1 MLIQTCNIPSDFAFQ
16 YVGNVYMKVQQ
27 LVFGNISASEATAA
41 ERRFMELEELVI
53 LNTRG
58 AHLFTKVLQCSFKY
72 FFSDIYFSLLFIL
85 LNKRKDFVLKR
96 IHLILDITT
105 SYYLFY
111 RH

>member
-1 MLIQTCNIPSDFAFQ
+1 
-16 YVGNVYMKVQQ
+16 MKVQQ

-72 FFSDIYFSLLFIL
+72 FFW
-85 LNKRKDFVLKR
+85 
-96 IHLILDITT
+96 
-105 SYYLFY
+105 YLFFIVI
-111 RH
+111 HFIK